1 MSWITNI
8 DSSRIA
14 DFEVLGNTVQNYLVM
29 TCVVIGTYL
38 IFSIGITF
46 AIKKLEKLAAKT
58 KTDLDDILIA
68 TLGKLKWTIFLIIIL
83 VAVPTLLEVSD
94 KISTF
99 SRYAIIIILAYQG
112 IRVTGILIDYAVAK
126 ATEKA
131 DHSSFIKPFG
141 TVAKVAAWI
150 IGGVLVL
157 SNLGYDVTSLVAGLG
172 IGGIA
177 IALALQNVISDIFS
191 SLSIYFD
198 KPFKPGDYIRIDDK
212 EGTVQSIGIKTTRLT
227 SVQGEELIIPN
238 NTLVSSNIQ
247 NFGKVKKRR
256 IQFDIGICYETPVAK
271 IKEAKEIITDI
282 INKTDNTEFDRVF
295 FKTMAEG
302 SLKFDIVY
310 FVKSGNYKDYLT
322 VQEVIN
328 LEIIKRFE
336 KADIHFAYP
345 TQTVHIRREKS

>member
-8 DSSRIA
+8 DIDRVANI
-14 DFEVLGNTVQNYLVM
+14 EVLGNTVQNYLVM

-58 KTDLDDILIA
+58 ETDLDDILIE

-83 VAVPTLLEVSD
+83 IAAPTLLEAGG
-94 KISTF
+94 KIATF
-99 SRYAIIIILAYQG
+99 SRYAIIIILTYQG
-112 IRVTGILIDYAVAK
+112 VRIAGILIDYATTK

-150 IGGVLVL
+150 VGGVLIL

-177 IALALQNVISDIFS
+177 IALALQNVLSDIFS

-198 KPFKPGDYIRIDDK
+198 KPFKPGDYIRIDDQ

-227 SVQGEELIIPN
+227 SVQGEELVIPN

-256 IQFDIGICYETPVAK
+256 IQFTVGICYETPVEK
-271 IKEAKEIITDI
+271 IKEAKEIITKVI
-282 INKTDNTEFDRVF
+282 KKTNDTEFDRVF
-295 FKTMAEG
+295 FKTMAE
-302 SLKFDIVY
+302 SNLKFDIVY
-310 FVKSGNYKDYLT
+310 FVQSGNYKDYLT
-322 VQEVIN
+322 VQENMN
-328 LEIIKRFE
+328 LEIMKQFE
-336 KADIHFAYP
+336 KAGIHFAYP
-345 TQTVHIRREKS
+345 TQTLHIKKS